1 MARIPETEV
10 MNNPAS
16 VDGYTLATQGG
27 GMANFLMGKLIAST
41 DNLVIADIG
50 CGNFAYAP
58 SLASIYPNSTFI
70 GYDASALMLQK
81 AQEIINP
88 SKFSLAQV
96 SPDDSEIPSQN
107 FDIVISSLL
116 LHQYL
121 DPMVMWNTIARM
133 GKTGSQFYVYDIL
146 RVEDADICND
156 IVQNFAPEVATAEF
170 QSDYF
175 NTLRA
180 GFLVP
185 EIEQQLLDAGLTATI
200 TTEEIYPNLV
210 VVYVIGTIS

>member
-10 MNNPAS
+10 MNDPAS
-16 VDGYTLATQGG
+16 VDGYTLATQNGG
-27 GMANFLMGKLIAST
+27 LANHFMPFLETNAGY
-41 DNLVIADIG
+41 LVIADIG
-50 CGNFAYAP
+50 CGNAGYAP
-58 SLASIYPNSTFI
+58 QLELIYPNASFF
-70 GYDASALMLQK
+70 GYDASALMLEK
-81 AQEIINP
+81 AQQFVSPNRYT
-88 SKFSLAQV
+88 LTQV
-96 SPDDSEIPSQN
+96 SPSDAEIPSAN

-121 DPMVMWNTIARM
+121 DPMVMWNTIARI

-156 IVQNFAPEVATAEF
+156 IVQNFSPEIATAEF
-170 QSDYF
+170 KNDYF

-185 EIEQQLLDAGLTATI
+185 EIQQQLLDAGLTATI
-200 TTEEIYPNLV
+200 ETKEIYPNLV
-210 VVYVIGTIS
+210 VVYITGTL

>member
-1 MARIPETEV
+1 
-10 MNNPAS
+10 MNDPAS

-27 GMANFLMGKLIAST
+27 GLANHFMFFLESNSAYLE
-41 DNLVIADIG
+41 IADIG
-50 CGNFAYAP
+50 CGNWAYVS
-58 SLASIYPNSTFI
+58 SLASTYPNANLF
-70 GYDASALMLQK
+70 GYDASALMLDK
-81 AQEIINP
+81 AREIIP
-88 SKFSLAQV
+88 QDKCTITQV
-96 SPDDSEIPSQN
+96 SPSDAEIPSAN

-121 DPMVMWNTIARM
+121 DPMVMWNTIARI

-156 IVQNFAPEVATAEF
+156 IVQNFSPEVATAEF
-170 QSDYF
+170 KNDYF

-185 EIEQQLLDAGLTATI
+185 EIEQQLTNAGLTATI
-200 TTEEIYPNLV
+200 TTEELYQNLV
-210 VVYVIGTIS
+210 VVYVKGTL

>member
-10 MNNPAS
+10 MNDPAS

-27 GMANFLMGKLIAST
+27 GMANFLMGKLITST
-41 DNLVIADIG
+41 DSLVIADIG
-50 CGNFAYAP
+50 CGNLAYAQ
-58 SLASIYPNSTFI
+58 SLETIYPNSTFI

-88 SKFSLAQV
+88 NKFTLVQV
-96 SPDDSEIPSQN
+96 SPSDAEIPSAN

-133 GKTGSQFYVYDIL
+133 GKVGATFYVYDIL

-156 IVQNFAPEVATAEF
+156 IVQNFSPEVATAEF
-170 QSDYF
+170 KNDYF

-185 EIEQQLLDAGLTATI
+185 EIEQQLTDAGLTATI
-200 TTEEIYPNLV
+200 TTEEVYPNLV
-210 VVYVIGTIS
+210 VVYVKGTL

>member
-10 MNNPAS
+10 MNDPAS
-16 VDGYTLATQGG
+16 VDGYALATQGG
-27 GMANFLMGKLIAST
+27 GMANFLIGKLIPSA
-41 DNLVIADIG
+41 DNLDIADIG

-58 SLASIYPNSTFI
+58 SLETIYPNSTFI
-70 GYDASALMLQK
+70 GYDASAPMLQK

-88 SKFSLAQV
+88 NKFTLVQV
-96 SPDDSEIPSQN
+96 SPSDAEIPSAN

-133 GKTGSQFYVYDIL
+133 GKVGATFYVYDIL

-156 IVQNFAPEVATAEF
+156 IVQNFSPEVATAEF
-170 QSDYF
+170 KNDYF

-185 EIEQQLLDAGLTATI
+185 EIEQQLTDAGLTATI
-200 TTEEIYPNLV
+200 TTEEVYPNLV
-210 VVYVIGTIS
+210 VVYVKGTL

>member
-10 MNNPAS
+10 MNDPAS

-27 GMANFLMGKLIAST
+27 GMATLLLFKMPTVT
-41 DNLVIADIG
+41 DNLLIADFG
-50 CGNFAYAP
+50 CGNMGYA
-58 SLASIYPNSTFI
+58 SILETIYPNSNFI

-81 AQEIINP
+81 AEEIINHD
-88 SKFSLAQV
+88 KFMLVQV
-96 SPDDSEIPSQN
+96 SPDDSEIPSEN
-107 FDIVISSLL
+107 FDVVISSLL

-121 DPMVMWNTIARM
+121 DPMVMWNSIKRI
-133 GKTGSQFYVYDIL
+133 GKKGSKFYVFDIL

-156 IVQNFAPEVATAEF
+156 IVKNYAPPISTVEF
-170 QSDYF
+170 QKDYF

-185 EIEQQLLDAGLTATI
+185 EIEQQLTDAGLTATI

-210 VVYVIGTIS
+210 VVYITGTL

>member
-10 MNNPAS
+10 MNEPAS

-27 GMANFLMGKLIAST
+27 GMANFLMGKLITST
-41 DNLVIADIG
+41 DSLVIADIG
-50 CGNFAYAP
+50 CGNLAYAQ
-58 SLASIYPNSTFI
+58 SLETIYPNSTFI

-88 SKFSLAQV
+88 NKFTLVQV
-96 SPDDSEIPSQN
+96 SPNDSEIPSAN

-121 DPMVMWNTIARM
+121 DPMVMWNTIARI

-156 IVQNFAPEVATAEF
+156 IVQNFSPEVATAEF
-170 QSDYF
+170 KKDYF

-185 EIEQQLLDAGLTATI
+185 EIEQQLLDASLTATI
-200 TTEEIYPNLV
+200 TTEEVYPNLV
-210 VVYVIGTIS
+210 VVYVKGTL